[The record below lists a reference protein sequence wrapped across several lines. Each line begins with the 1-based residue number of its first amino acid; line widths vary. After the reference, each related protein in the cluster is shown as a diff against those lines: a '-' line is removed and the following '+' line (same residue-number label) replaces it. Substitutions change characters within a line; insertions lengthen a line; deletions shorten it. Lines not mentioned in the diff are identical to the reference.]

1 VPANG
6 QKNISEK
13 IRAGRTRQASRRI
26 YHSGRDNLF
35 NVRFQERRTP
45 LRLLRPPS
53 RLDVQMGMIA
63 LVTVGL
69 LGDGFMVYVLF
80 QWMQDT
86 MRNRKQ

>member
-1 VPANG
+1 MPANR
-6 QKNISEK
+6 QKKISGKYARPRSRE
-13 IRAGRTRQASRRI
+13 ASRRI
-26 YHSGRDNLF
+26 YQSGRDNLF

-53 RLDVQMGMIA
+53 RLDVQMAAIA

-80 QWMQDT
+80 QWMRDT
-86 MRNRKQ
+86 MRNRNH